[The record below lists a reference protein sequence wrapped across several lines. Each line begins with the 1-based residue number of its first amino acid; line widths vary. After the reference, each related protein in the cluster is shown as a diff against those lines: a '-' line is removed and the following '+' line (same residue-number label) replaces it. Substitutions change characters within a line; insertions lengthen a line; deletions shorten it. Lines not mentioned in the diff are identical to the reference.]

1 MALWTRISAL
11 LLAPTL
17 ALVACS
23 PTATTQPATDV
34 ADVADAAPTDSDGVD
49 ATTDSAATDA
59 ADSAPSADAP
69 DAADPDAAAAD
80 AADASPPQP
89 KTTAF
94 GTVSGACGLV
104 AAELAKTTPSFLVTT
119 YAFSGASFDPTPLEA
134 GAKKRFDGVNA
145 GGSSKCSEV
154 MSMQLLV
161 DCEGGGGI
169 VTETEIQYDA
179 GSTSITDFAMT
190 IAGSKVGVSVTRAYL
205 GPKVTTYTEADAV
218 KLLTK
223 KLEGVNASTAHV
235 LPASAWVKQ
244 VLSVWTLHADWVPT
258 LEAAWKSLSAELRAD
273 TVVLVTVEQGPGWI
287 VTDDCGAP

>member
-1 MALWTRISAL
+1 
-11 LLAPTL
+11 
-17 ALVACS
+17 
-23 PTATTQPATDV
+23 
-34 ADVADAAPTDSDGVD
+34 
-49 ATTDSAATDA
+49 
-59 ADSAPSADAP
+59 
-69 DAADPDAAAAD
+69 
-80 AADASPPQP
+80 
-89 KTTAF
+89 
-94 GTVSGACGLV
+94 
-104 AAELAKTTPSFLVTT
+104 VTT

-134 GAKKRFDGVNA
+134 GAKKRYEGVNA

-179 GSTSITDFAMT
+179 GSTSITDFALT

-205 GPKVTTYTEADAV
+205 GPKVTTYTVADAV

-235 LPASAWVKQ
+235 LPANKWVKQ
-244 VLSVWTLHADWVPT
+244 VLSVWTLHADWVPI
-258 LEAAWKSLSAELRAD
+258 LEDAWKSLSPELRAD

-287 VTDDCGAP
+287 VMDDCGAP